1 MVHPVRNGNGKTLL
15 SQQSVNTAVKSI
27 CDIMRRSNCAG
38 ALQYVPELTW
48 ILFLR
53 ILDERE
59 LQEKEEAEAVGADF
73 SPSLESPYRWQ
84 DWAAPGGAK
93 RRQLQNS
100 TLNAF
105 LSFVNG
111 ELIPYLKGLRDK
123 PGAMPRQKVISEIM
137 SSIEHVRID
146 TERNLLDVLDK
157 VHTISNANVDQT
169 HVFLLSQVYEG
180 LLLKMG
186 EKNNDGGQFFTPRE
200 VIRAMVRAID
210 PQVGETIYDPA
221 CGTGGFLAQSYE
233 YITRNLGREATAD
246 QIETLKQRTFY
257 GKEKENMIYPIALA
271 NLILQGIDQP
281 NLWHGNTLTGGETY
295 GGLFQGAP
303 ALFDVILT
311 NPPFGGKEGKDAQTR
326 FAYKTSATQ
335 VLFLQHVI
343 DSLKK
348 GGRCGMV
355 IDEGV
360 LFRTNE
366 TSFVQTKRK
375 LLDECDL
382 WCIVS
387 LPAGTFSQAGGGV
400 KANLLFFTKGK
411 PTEHIW
417 YYDLSDIKVRKKSPL
432 TLAHFEEFF
441 KLLPSRSDS
450 EHSWTVN
457 RQDIEAK
464 NYDIKAVNPNRK
476 DTTDTRTPEELL
488 DIIEAKGHE
497 VEEAAETLIK
507 IIKRQLHY
515 KRRDINIKSSEGA
528 AEIICKDFD
537 VTVTLCQELS
547 DPAEYLLRTEVYNIR
562 NPRIVETPDFDNA
575 FKDTFDSLIFEFDK
589 QIDIKKIIDRI
600 EDVDNENI
608 EVEYPDDC
616 SSCNISIKGF
626 DADIMIDDW
635 RLTILR
641 NRKTDPLQLVGYFL
655 KTQKLL
661 VNTYSIKEL
670 PMGK

>member
-1 MVHPVRNGNGKTLL
+1 MVHPVRNGNGKILL
-15 SQQSVNTAVKSI
+15 SQQSVNAAVKSI

-59 LQEKEEAEAVGADF
+59 MQEKEEAEAVGADF
-73 SPSLESPYRWQ
+73 SASIESPYRWQ
-84 DWAAPGGAK
+84 DWAAPGGTK

-105 LSFVNG
+105 LGFVNG
-111 ELIPYLKGLRDK
+111 ELIPYLKGMRDK

-157 VHTISNANVDQT
+157 VHTISNGNVDQT

-200 VIRAMVRAID
+200 IIRAIVRAIY

-233 YITRNLGREATAD
+233 YITSNLGRDAIAD
-246 QIETLKQRTFY
+246 QIEILKQRTFY
-257 GKEKENMIYPIALA
+257 GREKENMIYPIALA
-271 NLILQGIDQP
+271 NLILHGIDQP

-303 ALFDVILT
+303 ALFDVVLT

-326 FAYKTSATQ
+326 FAYKTGATQ

-432 TLAHFEEFF
+432 TLAHFDEFF

-457 RQDIEAK
+457 RQDIETK

-476 DTTDTRTPEELL
+476 DTMDTRTPDELL

-497 VEEAAETLIK
+497 VAEALAELRS
-507 IIKRQLHY
+507 KR
-515 KRRDINIKSSEGA
+515 K
-528 AEIICKDFD
+528 
-537 VTVTLCQELS
+537 
-547 DPAEYLLRTEVYNIR
+547 P
-562 NPRIVETPDFDNA
+562 
-575 FKDTFDSLIFEFDK
+575 
-589 QIDIKKIIDRI
+589 
-600 EDVDNENI
+600 
-608 EVEYPDDC
+608 
-616 SSCNISIKGF
+616 
-626 DADIMIDDW
+626 
-635 RLTILR
+635 
-641 NRKTDPLQLVGYFL
+641 
-655 KTQKLL
+655 
-661 VNTYSIKEL
+661 
-670 PMGK
+670 